1 MDSAG
6 KQGTK
11 KLKIL
16 ILSAPIGS
24 GHRMAAQALEEA
36 LSRLE
41 NTEVVQGNVFSF
53 FPAVLGRLFLRSYE
67 TVLKFCPGLY
77 AMSYRWGNQNSG
89 SLRMRTWKIFYRKGE
104 TGSCV

>member
-1 MDSAG
+1 MNLAEKQSA
-6 KQGTK
+6 K
-11 KLKIL
+11 KRKIL

-53 FPAVLGRLFLRSYE
+53 FPAVLGRL
-67 TVLKFCPGLY
+67 
-77 AMSYRWGNQNSG
+77 
-89 SLRMRTWKIFYRKGE
+89 
-104 TGSCV
+104 